1 VDRRREKNKCGN
13 KRGKK
18 EQPVRD
24 ISFLTASWTM
34 EDLAAGRLVSR
45 PSGLFGSAVARERTR

>member
-1 VDRRREKNKCGN
+1 VDRRREGNECANKH
-13 KRGKK
+13 RKK

-34 EDLAAGRLVSR
+34 ENLAAGRLVSR
-45 PSGLFGSAVARERTR
+45 LSGLFGSAVARERTR